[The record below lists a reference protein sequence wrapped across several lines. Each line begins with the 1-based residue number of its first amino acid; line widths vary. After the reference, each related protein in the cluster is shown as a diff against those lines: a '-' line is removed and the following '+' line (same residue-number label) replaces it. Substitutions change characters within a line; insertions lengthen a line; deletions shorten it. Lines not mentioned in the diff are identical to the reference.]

1 MLPPLTP
8 GTILRNRYTIT
19 SIVGQGGMGSVYK
32 TMDKRLPGR
41 LCAIKEVQPDPNAS
55 EEMIAQAQAQ
65 FLQEA
70 SILAQ
75 LDHPNLPKVSDFFSD
90 DGRDYLVMDYIPG
103 KDLKEILQ
111 DAISNSRVIEEDVAL
126 EWAHQ
131 IIDALSYLH
140 NHKPPVL
147 HRDLKPANIKLTPD
161 NRIKLVDFGLAK
173 LLVAD
178 DMRTITV
185 IQGQGTALYTPLEQY
200 AGEFDRTDSRS
211 DIYALGATLFTLLTG
226 SPPAS
231 AKERFLSPNALK
243 APAEINPELSR
254 AVSDAIVWSLEMHPD
269 KRPDSAI
276 MFQKALKGEI
286 SRNQLEPEPSSAV
299 SAAIRTHR
307 FAALAVLGL
316 FVIAVLLTL
325 VRAV

>member
-1 MLPPLTP
+1 M
-8 GTILRNRYTIT
+8 RNRYTIT
-19 SIVGQGGMGSVYK
+19 AIVGQGGMGSVYK

-55 EEMIAQAQAQ
+55 PELIAQAQAQ

-90 DGRDYLVMDYIPG
+90 NGRDYLVMDYIPG
-103 KDLKEILQ
+103 KDLKEILH
-111 DAISNSRVIEEDVAL
+111 DAISDSRVIDEETTL
-126 EWAHQ
+126 EWANQ
-131 IIDALSYLH
+131 ILDALSYLH
-140 NHKPPVL
+140 NHNPPVL

-185 IQGQGTALYTPLEQY
+185 IQGQGTALYTPMEQY

-231 AKERFLSPNALK
+231 AKERFLNASALK
-243 APAEINPELSR
+243 APAEINPELSKV
-254 AVSDAIVWSLEMHPD
+254 VSDAIIWSLEMHPD
-269 KRPDSAI
+269 KRPDSAAT
-276 MFQKALKGEI
+276 FRKALRGEVTRHSI
-286 SRNQLEPEPSSAV
+286 EPVESNNFSSAI
-299 SAAIRTHR
+299 AANR
-307 FAALAVLGL
+307 FAAIIVAGL
-316 FVIAVLLTL
+316 FIVAVLLTII
-325 VRAV
+325 RII

>member
-1 MLPPLTP
+1 MLPPLSP

-19 SIVGQGGMGSVYK
+19 EIVGQGGMGSVYK

-55 EEMIAQAQAQ
+55 AEMIAQAQAQ

-75 LDHPNLPKVSDFFSD
+75 LDHPNLPKVSDFFAD
-90 DGRDYLVMDYIPG
+90 NGRDYLVMDYIPG
-103 KDLKEILQ
+103 SDLKELLQ
-111 DAISNSRVIEEDVAL
+111 EAIEDSRVIEEKVAL
-126 EWAHQ
+126 DWAMQ
-131 IIDALSYLH
+131 ILNALTYLH
-140 NHKPPVL
+140 NHNPPVL

-178 DMRTITV
+178 DMRTITI

-200 AGEFDRTDSRS
+200 AGEFDRTDARS

-226 SPPAS
+226 SPPPS
-231 AKERFLSPNALK
+231 AKERFLNPNALRP
-243 APAEINPELSR
+243 PAEINPEVSK
-254 AVSDAIVWSLEMHPD
+254 AVSDAIVWSLEMHPI

-276 MFQKALKGEI
+276 TFRQALKGQI
-286 SRNQLEPEPSSAV
+286 SRQSFDDENSSGFAKALYENRI
-299 SAAIRTHR
+299 SAISV
-307 FAALAVLGL
+307 LAL
-316 FVIAVLLTL
+316 FVIAILITIM
-325 VRAV
+325 RTI

>member
-1 MLPPLTP
+1 MLPPLVS
-8 GTILRNRYTIT
+8 GIVLRNRYTIT
-19 SIVGQGGMGSVYK
+19 AIVGQGGMGSVYK

-55 EEMIAQAQAQ
+55 PELRAQAQAQ

-70 SILAQ
+70 SILAR

-90 DGRDYLVMDYIPG
+90 NGRDYLVMDYIPG
-103 KDLKEILQ
+103 NDLKEILD
-111 DAISNSRVIEEDVAL
+111 DAIADSRVVEEAVAL
-126 EWAHQ
+126 DWTNQ
-131 IIDALSYLH
+131 ILDALTYLH
-140 NHKPPVL
+140 NHNPPVL

-173 LLVAD
+173 LLVTD

-231 AKERFLSPNALK
+231 AKERFLNSNALR
-243 APAEINPELSR
+243 APAEINPELSK

-269 KRPDSAI
+269 NRPDSAVT
-276 MFQKALKGEI
+276 FRRALKGEI
-286 SRNQLEPEPSSAV
+286 SKSSIEPEGINSFSNAIKANRIAAV
-299 SAAIRTHR
+299 
-307 FAALAVLGL
+307 AVAGL
-316 FVIAVLLTL
+316 FVVAVLLTII
-325 VRAV
+325 RII